1 MNIYVYAVVYQYRDI
16 DGDWVDG
23 GISRLYTTIEAAR
36 KYAEEKE
43 KYAAHPIHEK
53 LTALNKVI
61 KEMTQYEA
69 ESRINTR
76 LDRLLM
82 VERMRGRK

>member
-1 MNIYVYAVVYQYRDI
+1 MIIYNLRYNGPYEYDKFILNVFQ
-16 DGDWVDG
+16 
-23 GISRLYTTIEAAR
+23 LYNLVE
-36 KYAEEKE
+36 EEKE
-43 KYAAHPIHEK
+43 KCAAHPIHEK

>member
-1 MNIYVYAVVYQYRDI
+1 MIIYNLRYNGPYEYDKFILNVFK
-16 DGDWVDG
+16 
-23 GISRLYTTIEAAR
+23 LYKLVE
-36 KYAEEKE
+36 EEKE
-43 KYAAHPIHEK
+43 KYGAHPIHEK

-76 LDRLLM
+76 LDRLLIG
-82 VERMRGRK
+82 ERMRRRK

>member
-1 MNIYVYAVVYQYRDI
+1 MILYNLRYNGPYEYDKFILNICQ
-16 DGDWVDG
+16 
-23 GISRLYTTIEAAR
+23 LYNLVEDEKIKFAA
-36 KYAEEKE
+36 AE
-43 KYAAHPIHEK
+43 IHDQ
-53 LTALNKVI
+53 I
-61 KEMTQYEA
+61 KKPDEYLKKIFQLEA

>member
-1 MNIYVYAVVYQYRDI
+1 MIIYNLRYNGPYEYDKFILNVFQ
-16 DGDWVDG
+16 
-23 GISRLYTTIEAAR
+23 LYNLVE
-36 KYAEEKE
+36 EEKE

-82 VERMRGRK
+82 EERLRGRK